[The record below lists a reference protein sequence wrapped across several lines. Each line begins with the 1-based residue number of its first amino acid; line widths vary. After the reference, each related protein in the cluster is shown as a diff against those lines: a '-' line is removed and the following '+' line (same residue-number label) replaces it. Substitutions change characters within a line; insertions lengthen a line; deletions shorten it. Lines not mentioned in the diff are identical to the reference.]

1 MLNNAINI
9 KKKRYFKKIEK
20 KYNYDFLI
28 KLK

>member
-9 KKKRYFKKIEK
+9 KKHFYKKIEK
-20 KYNYDFLI
+20 KYNYNFLI